1 MTEFTSEDVG
11 TDRNIPPV
19 RTSIERGHEVDRRDE
34 ELEASGV
41 ECVSHTVAL
50 GVAHCK
56 ARSTDEFPV
65 DTVVLD
71 PTVEEDEA
79 MDQTVEEG
87 FDVKEA
93 R

>member
-1 MTEFTSEDVG
+1 MTDFTSEDAG

-34 ELEASGV
+34 ELEAS
-41 ECVSHTVAL
+41 EAEVSL

-71 PTVEEDEA
+71 PTVDEDEV

>member
-1 MTEFTSEDVG
+1 MTSEDAG

-19 RTSIERGHEVDRRDE
+19 RTSIERGHEVDRRDQDRGFRAE
-34 ELEASGV
+34 
-41 ECVSHTVAL
+41 VSHTVAL

-71 PTVEEDEA
+71 QTVDEDEV

-87 FDVKEA
+87 LDVKEA

>member
-1 MTEFTSEDVG
+1 MTDFTSEDAG

-19 RTSIERGHEVDRRDE
+19 RTSIERGHEVDRRDQ
-34 ELEASGV
+34 ELEASGA
-41 ECVSHTVAL
+41 EVSHTVAL

-65 DTVVLD
+65 DTVALD
-71 PTVEEDEA
+71 TTVDEDEV

>member
-11 TDRNIPPV
+11 TGRNIPPV
-19 RTSIERGHEVDRRDE
+19 RTSIERGHEVDRRDQ
-34 ELEASGV
+34 ELEASGT
-41 ECVSHTVAL
+41 EVSHTVAL

-71 PTVEEDEA
+71 QTVDEDEV

>member
-1 MTEFTSEDVG
+1 MTDFTSEDAG
-11 TDRNIPPV
+11 TDRNIPAV
-19 RTSIERGHEVDRRDE
+19 RTFIERGHEVDRRDQ
-34 ELEASGV
+34 ELEASGA
-41 ECVSHTVAL
+41 EVSHTVAL

-65 DTVVLD
+65 DTVVSVD
-71 PTVEEDEA
+71 EDEV

-87 FDVKEA
+87 LDVKEA

>member
-1 MTEFTSEDVG
+1 M
-11 TDRNIPPV
+11 DR
-19 RTSIERGHEVDRRDE
+19 REAHEVVSE
-34 ELEASGV
+34 GV
-41 ECVSHTVAL
+41 TCCKAVL

-65 DTVVLD
+65 DTVVLHVD
-71 PTVEEDEA
+71 EDEV